1 MPDPE
6 FKLGGSFDMSPLQLG
21 YASARPSLRGDLLA
35 DLSPPQAPRLRMDL
49 PLAALAQVPLGIAR
63 VDRLGRLTY
72 ANPTMLTIAGI
83 EDWDGITVLDLFEGK
98 DLDAVLDG
106 LRRRIELREGDQYEV
121 HLRKRSDHSRVPISI
136 TAFPETT
143 DDGEVQGTLAF
154 VRDLTLD
161 KATQQIVTHV
171 ESISRTKELIDAV
184 SDVLRPLVPF
194 DLLQVLR
201 LNKSRTHLRTIYPD
215 CITEER
221 SYRWW
226 HIPHAMRHLLESRTP
241 LVINDLPAWYAD
253 QRLKGLPPDEA
264 IQQFLQQ
271 GYTGTLSLPVFQDK
285 GQVASVVLCRKG
297 HVPFTEQEVLI
308 AERLPLT
315 EAVSVAQRN
324 ETESDLNFLIQL
336 IHDIAG
342 AYDSVQNVAQTV
354 VKRIAE
360 HYGWDYVSIH
370 RVEES
375 QGKIHMIAQTARTP
389 ALMSELFELDIACG
403 VIGSVYRDRTA
414 ALISDV
420 ASDPKYKSLFVAHRK
435 TVTRSELCVPIGKDA
450 HWLLNVEDEKMQAF
464 CPEDQSS
471 LEKVATSLEALLR
484 RTQDYNYRKAVVDNA
499 KDAILLVNPGNVIVD
514 ANEAAAELL
523 RKRKAELI
531 GSPIGIYFHDP
542 KRAAV
547 VLEGDTFVNHGAL
560 MQRPGTDGNPETVQV
575 LLSVAMLPED
585 SPGRVF
591 IASDLSS
598 FVRADELELARDLF
612 REISGQVKTPM
623 SLAIAWLRRFAQQS
637 VPLSVDLPEKVIQ
650 QLQKAELTLDRMLL
664 IERGGRTGPHFP
676 TLLPLDDVITQSLD
690 DLPERERQ
698 AVDQVSAAPQG
709 WVRADAF
716 ELRYCVLTVVAYL
729 LRLAANA
736 RRIELRTWQDGDQ
749 VHLDIGGTADALQTS
764 DFEANCRG
772 GQAVAELALGSQ
784 TLAEIVSRNGGQ
796 FQERRDGDRATFSFS
811 FPRSLSGGLP

>member
-1 MPDPE
+1 MPDPDLA
-6 FKLGGSFDMSPLQLG
+6 FSRSADMHPPPMTLGFAQP
-21 YASARPSLRGDLLA
+21 RLRDDLLA
-35 DLSPPQAPRLRMDL
+35 DLSPPRAPRLRMDL
-49 PLAALAQVPLGIAR
+49 PLSAMDQVPLGIAR

-72 ANPTMLTIAGI
+72 ANRTMLAISGLD
-83 EDWDGITVLDLFEGK
+83 DWEGVTVVDLFDGA

-106 LRRRIELREGDQYEV
+106 LRRRIELREGDEYEV
-121 HLRKRSDHSRVPISI
+121 ELKRQRDNARVPISI
-136 TAFPETT
+136 TAFPETA
-143 DDGEVQGTLAF
+143 DDGEVQGTLAL

-161 KATQQIVTHV
+161 KATQQMVTHV
-171 ESISRTKELIDAV
+171 ENISRTKDLIDAV
-184 SDVLRPLVPF
+184 SAVLQPLVAF

-215 CITEER
+215 CITEQR

-226 HIPHAMRHLLESRTP
+226 HIPHAMRHLLESRAP
-241 LVINDLPAWYAD
+241 LVINDLPAWYAE
-253 QRLKGLPPDEA
+253 QRRQGLPPDEA
-264 IQQFLQQ
+264 IQQFLDQ
-271 GYTGTLSLPVFQDK
+271 GYTGTLSLPVFHDN
-285 GQVASVVLCRKG
+285 GQVASVVLCRKNWA
-297 HVPFTEQEVLI
+297 PFDRREVNI

-324 ETESDLNFLIQL
+324 DTESDLNFLIHL

-342 AYDSVQNVAQTV
+342 AYDTVQRVAQTV

-370 RVEES
+370 RVDES
-375 QGKIHMIAQTARTP
+375 QGKIRMIAQTAKTP
-389 ALMSELFELDIACG
+389 GLMSELFEVDIGRG
-403 VIGSVYRDRTA
+403 VIGSVHKTRKP
-414 ALISDV
+414 ALITDV
-420 ASDPKYKSLFVAHRK
+420 ATDPTYKDIFLTHRK
-435 TVTRSELCVPIGKDA
+435 TVTRSELCVPIGEDA

-464 CPEDQSS
+464 CPEDQHS

-499 KDAILLVNPGNVIVD
+499 KDAILLVDPGNIIVD

-523 RKRKAELI
+523 RKKKTDLI
-531 GSPIGIYFHDP
+531 GSPIGAYFHDA

-547 VLEGDTFVNHGAL
+547 VLEGDAFVNHGAL
-560 MQRPGTDGNPETVQV
+560 MQRPGSDGALEAVQV

-585 SPGRVF
+585 NPGRVF

-623 SLAIAWLRRFAQQS
+623 SLAITWLRRFAQQTAS
-637 VPLSVDLPEKVIQ
+637 TSQDLPEKVIQ
-650 QLQKAELTLDRMLL
+650 QLQKAELSLDRMLM
-664 IERGGRTGPHFP
+664 IERGGRAGPHFP
-676 TLLPLDDVITQSLD
+676 TLLPLDEVITQSLS

-698 AVDQVSAAPQG
+698 AVNQVSEAPQG

-729 LRLAANA
+729 LRLAATA
-736 RRIELRTWQDGDQ
+736 RHIDMRTWQDSDR
-749 VHLDIGGTADALQTS
+749 VHLDIGGQTDALGAA
-764 DFEANCRG
+764 DFETNCRG
-772 GQAVAELALGSQ
+772 SQAVAELALGSQ
-784 TLAEIVSRNGGQ
+784 TLAEIVSRNGGRFEAQ
-796 FQERRDGDRATFSFS
+796 RDGDHATFSFS
-811 FPRSLSGGLP
+811 FPRSLSGEAP